1 MNKEKRIE
9 NKKTDKKALMIFIPC
24 LIVSGI
30 VGFMMSAFGNYM
42 EENIADLIA
51 KGIVKVLVVITPY
64 ACLVMNT
71 ISIIIGTIL
80 LVGAKKH
87 IKAWDGE
94 NEEEYEVIDKKLSVV
109 GVLINIIFIL
119 SYFFFGA
126 GFEFVLKDEY
136 YGIIKWVCYFA
147 GFIVALAGNMIIQAK
162 IVNLY
167 KEMNPE
173 KQGSVYAMDFS
184 KQWEKSCDEA
194 ERMQIYKAAFK
205 SYNFCNTFYVFLWLL
220 CLLGNQIWHYG
231 IMPATIVI
239 IVWLAQFISYQAY
252 AAYYAKNPNKV

>member
-1 MNKEKRIE
+1 MNEEKRIE
-9 NKKTDKKALMIFIPC
+9 NKKSDKKALLIFIPC

-30 VGFMMSAFGNYM
+30 AGFMLSAFGNYM
-42 EENIADLIA
+42 EESVADLIA
-51 KGIVKVLVVITPY
+51 EGIVKLLVIITPY

-71 ISIIIGTIL
+71 IAIIICAILMAGT
-80 LVGAKKH
+80 KKS

-94 NEEEYEVIDKKLSVV
+94 NEEEYEKIDKKLSVV
-109 GVLINIIFIL
+109 SIFINIAFIL

-126 GFEFVLKDEY
+126 GFEFVLKEEY
-136 YGIIKWVCYFA
+136 FSLIKCVFYFA
-147 GFIVALAGNMIIQAK
+147 GFIMALAGDMIIQSK
-162 IVNLY
+162 VVNMY

-173 KQGSVYAMDFS
+173 KQGSVYAMDFG

-194 ERMQIYKAAFK
+194 EKMLIYKAAFK
-205 SYNFCNTFYVFLWLL
+205 SYSFCSTFYIFLWLL
-220 CLLGNQIWHYG
+220 CLLGSQIWHFG

-239 IVWLAQFISYQAY
+239 IVWLVQFISYQAY